1 MALHNETAAQ
11 PTDPIEGNVEEEE
24 DSFHIA
30 QQQLDRVAGI
40 IHLDANVHDVL
51 RVPKRELTV
60 NFPVTMDTGGTKMFT
75 GFRVQ
80 HNTARG
86 PCKGGLRYHPQTSL
100 NEVRA
105 LAMWMTWKCGL
116 MNIPF
121 GGSKGG
127 VICDPAQLTVHE
139 LEDLTRRYTTE
150 INVLI
155 GPGSDIPAPDM
166 GTNPQIMAWIMDTY
180 SMHLGHSVPAVVTGK
195 PVEIGGSEGR
205 ADATGLGV
213 ASSIRETCAKA
224 HVPLQGARVVVQGYG
239 NVGEATSCFIDQ
251 QGATVVAV
259 SDVHGGIYNHKGLD
273 ISAVSKHL
281 RETGSVTSYPLADP
295 VTNKELLLLDC
306 DVLVPA
312 ALQNQ
317 ITKNNASDVKARIVI
332 EAANGPVTPAAE
344 EILSDKGTVIVP
356 DILANAG
363 GVIVSYFEWVQD
375 LQAFFWSENEV
386 NNKLEG
392 IMVRTFEQ
400 VWAKHM
406 QLKTDLRMAAY
417 ALGVGRVA
425 QATSIRGIYP

>member
-195 PVEIGGSEGR
+195 PVEMPRGSAWR
-205 ADATGLGV
+205 SL
-213 ASSIRETCAKA
+213 
-224 HVPLQGARVVVQGYG
+224 
-239 NVGEATSCFIDQ
+239 
-251 QGATVVAV
+251 
-259 SDVHGGIYNHKGLD
+259 
-273 ISAVSKHL
+273 
-281 RETGSVTSYPLADP
+281 
-295 VTNKELLLLDC
+295 
-306 DVLVPA
+306 
-312 ALQNQ
+312 
-317 ITKNNASDVKARIVI
+317 
-332 EAANGPVTPAAE
+332 
-344 EILSDKGTVIVP
+344 
-356 DILANAG
+356 
-363 GVIVSYFEWVQD
+363 
-375 LQAFFWSENEV
+375 
-386 NNKLEG
+386 
-392 IMVRTFEQ
+392 
-400 VWAKHM
+400 
-406 QLKTDLRMAAY
+406 
-417 ALGVGRVA
+417 
-425 QATSIRGIYP
+425 